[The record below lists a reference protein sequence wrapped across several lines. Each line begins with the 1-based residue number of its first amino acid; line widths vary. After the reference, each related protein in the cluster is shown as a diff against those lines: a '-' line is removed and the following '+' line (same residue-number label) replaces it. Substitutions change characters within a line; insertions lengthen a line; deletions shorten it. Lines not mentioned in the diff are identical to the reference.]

1 MNNGFNK
8 TGFKF
13 FYRAITPILLIF
25 LIFIYII
32 FFSIIPSFRNIMIE
46 QKKYFLV
53 NTVQASW
60 HIIEKQYSKFL
71 NGDISEKEAKEDVIR
86 TFETIRYGSE
96 LKDYFWIINTDPVLL
111 AHPYRKDLINLN
123 VNEYDDPAVKKLF
136 RDMIDATEKTG
147 ENCISYNWQLYDNP
161 EKILPKMAHLKRFK
175 PWNWII
181 GTGIYIDDIDRE
193 LKDTTGNILV
203 ILVISTIAV
212 IILSSFSALQTF
224 KVNKGLLSEEIKLEG
239 IFNNSTHFISLLNT
253 DGTIIKANRTSID
266 YFNLSTN
273 QIENIKIWE
282 LFSSF
287 DDHKTDF
294 LKESIIKSSSGEI
307 INYKTDLNRD
317 GVIIHLDIFIKP
329 VFIYNMAIKYL
340 IFEGIDI
347 TDLVNTHNELIELNS
362 KLEKIVTKRTE
373 KLEKSLK
380 NLKKAQEELVES
392 EKLAALG
399 NLVAGVAHEIN
410 TPMGI
415 TYTNI
420 TFINEKLHELQD
432 HFNDNTLSKSFFENN
447 LKTII
452 EALSGAI
459 YNIERSSK
467 LIKSFKNVAVDQIIE
482 EKRRFNI
489 IDYLNEVVLSIR
501 PLFKNTDYSLVFNP
515 EGNIIIESYPGIFL
529 QIINNLVNN
538 SLQHA
543 FEGRD
548 DGKVVISVSDTENEV
563 LLNFSDNGIGISKKN
578 LKKIFEPFFTTKRGT
593 GGAGLGMNIVYN
605 LVTKSLGGTITC
617 KSSPE
622 NGTTFNI
629 IFPKNG
635 DRDGSKQ
642 QG

>member
-1 MNNGFNK
+1 
-8 TGFKF
+8 
-13 FYRAITPILLIF
+13 
-25 LIFIYII
+25 
-32 FFSIIPSFRNIMIE
+32 
-46 QKKYFLV
+46 
-53 NTVQASW
+53 
-60 HIIEKQYSKFL
+60 
-71 NGDISEKEAKEDVIR
+71 
-86 TFETIRYGSE
+86 
-96 LKDYFWIINTDPVLL
+96 
-111 AHPYRKDLINLN
+111 
-123 VNEYDDPAVKKLF
+123 
-136 RDMIDATEKTG
+136 MIDATEKTG

-329 VFIYNMAIKYL
+329 VFIYNRAIKYL

-529 QIINNLVNN
+529 QIINNLVNK
-538 SLQHA
+538 LTPA
-543 FEGRD
+543 C
-548 DGKVVISVSDTENEV
+548 I
-563 LLNFSDNGIGISKKN
+563 
-578 LKKIFEPFFTTKRGT
+578 
-593 GGAGLGMNIVYN
+593 
-605 LVTKSLGGTITC
+605 
-617 KSSPE
+617 
-622 NGTTFNI
+622 
-629 IFPKNG
+629 
-635 DRDGSKQ
+635 
-642 QG
+642 